1 MKVEVVYALRTVQTV
16 HRVDLA
22 AGATVADALLA
33 VSEIPPFAELLL
45 EEHPVGVFGE
55 RVDVDRPLVDGDRV
69 EIYRTLHLDP
79 REARRAR
86 ACSEG
91 PGPD

>member
-1 MKVEVVYALRTVQTV
+1 MKVEVVYALPGTQTV

-22 AGATVADALLA
+22 PGATVADALRA

-55 RVDVDRPLVDGDRV
+55 RVDDGRPLLDGDRV
-69 EIYRTLHLDP
+69 EIYRALAVDP
-79 REARRAR
+79 KEARRLR
-86 ACSEG
+86 AATQNS
-91 PGPD
+91 